1 MKEYVFAKIDFDT
14 AEKVPSK
21 VRTRK
26 YNGLTGNT
34 FLGYNGI
41 NPFIRNEYGYSAL
54 RQGSGR
60 NPRVDYTTRGTWLQ
74 RWT

>member
-1 MKEYVFAKIDFDT
+1 MFAKIDFDT

-34 FLGYNGI
+34 SWGI
-41 NPFIRNEYGYSAL
+41 TVLTHSSAMNIRVF
-54 RQGSGR
+54 
-60 NPRVDYTTRGTWLQ
+60 RVETRLWAKSQ
-74 RWT
+74 S